1 MLKINFGFCHISQP
15 HRWST
20 NYRRFLAGL
29 LFCGVLGSA
38 QAQTS
43 GYNSVHD
50 DIRRYAEDY
59 VRNLVPVQSDD
70 KLEVTAASID
80 TRLPLTE
87 CLGKLTADIRGA
99 GEVQRNTHVYLQ
111 CHEDPGWEI
120 FVPVRVRV
128 LKPVVTAL
136 DPIARNTLLQAQ
148 HLSVDY
154 QDEVLLRGD
163 IFSNP
168 SDLVG
173 SRSKRDLRPGQP
185 IRSSQ
190 LCVVCKGD
198 KVSILAQTGGLML
211 KTDGIAEEDGA
222 FNDNI
227 RVSNLNSGRKI
238 SARIVAAGQVQVK
251 L

>member
-1 MLKINFGFCHISQP
+1 MLKINFGFCHTSQP
-15 HRWST
+15 RRWSAHGSL
-20 NYRRFLAGL
+20 FLAAL
-29 LFCGVLGSA
+29 LFGGVLGPA

-43 GYNSVHD
+43 GHHSVHD

-59 VRNLVPVQSDD
+59 VRNLVPVQPDD

-148 HLSVDY
+148 HLRVDY

-238 SARIVAAGQVQVK
+238 SARIVAAGQVQVM